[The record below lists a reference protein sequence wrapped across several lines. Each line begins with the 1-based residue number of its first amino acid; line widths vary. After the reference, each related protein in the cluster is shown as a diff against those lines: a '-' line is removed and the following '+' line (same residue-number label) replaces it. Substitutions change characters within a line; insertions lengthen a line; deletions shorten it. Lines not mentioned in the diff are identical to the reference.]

1 MCAKTRIV
9 KLSEIDLNLLVVLDA
24 IIRERSVT
32 RAGRRIGL
40 SQPATSAAL
49 RRLRD
54 IFTDPLLERVGRDHH
69 LTPLAL
75 ELAEPLQ
82 QILLSIERT
91 IDRKGGFDHT
101 TAQRSYQIAGSDYM
115 QCVII
120 QPLLRHLVEAAP
132 GIKLLVQR
140 ADGTTG
146 RHLAARH
153 IDLSLQPAGS
163 HRSFVHE
170 QLFIDHWVCIVW
182 SGNTEVS
189 TRITREQLCRLG
201 HVVYSHAPYGFT
213 LADRYLANVANEL
226 QIRVMCDNF
235 LALTTLLQGTNLVA
249 FAQSRLVERLK
260 ASADIRVVEAP
271 IPTGELSVCMWWNSL
286 YNTDPAHTWLRE
298 TIAMVARGLDEAPKL
313 RRAVASDT

>member
-1 MCAKTRIV
+1 M
-9 KLSEIDLNLLVVLDA
+9 KLSDIDLNLLVVLDA

-75 ELAEPLQ
+75 ELADPLQ

-91 IDRKGGFDHT
+91 IDRKGGFDPT

-115 QCVII
+115 QCVIV
-120 QPLLRHLVEAAP
+120 QPLLRHLVDAAP

-146 RHLAARH
+146 RHLAARN
-153 IDLSLQPAGS
+153 IDLALQPAGS

-170 QLFIDHWVCIVW
+170 QLFVDRWVCIVW

-189 TRITREQLCRLG
+189 SQITREQLCRLG

-213 LADRYLANVANEL
+213 LADRYLASVANEL

-260 ASADIRVVEAP
+260 TSADIRVVEAP
-271 IPTGELSVCMWWNSL
+271 VPTGELSVCMWWNAL
-286 YNTDPAHTWLRE
+286 YNNDPAHMWLRQ
-298 TIAMVARGLDEAPKL
+298 TIATVARDLHEMPEL
-313 RRAVASDT
+313 RCTAAHDA